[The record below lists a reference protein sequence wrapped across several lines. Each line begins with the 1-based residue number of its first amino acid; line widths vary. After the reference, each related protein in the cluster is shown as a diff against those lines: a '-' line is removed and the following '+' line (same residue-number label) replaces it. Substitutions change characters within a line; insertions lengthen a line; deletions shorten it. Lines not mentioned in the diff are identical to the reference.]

1 VLITDH
7 ESSTVII
14 SLSLVPRKFR
24 KFRKFDTFTGRLA
37 STGQHERR
45 RAALTWPAA

>member
-7 ESSTVII
+7 KSSTVII

-24 KFRKFDTFTGRLA
+24 KFDTFTGRLG

-45 RAALTWPAA
+45 RAALSRPPA